1 MDDKLVNGI
10 DAQDILDDTESLVDK
25 LIKRKRKWTGVAV
38 FWFII
43 WLLIIMY
50 MFWLGFFHQDTVKPP
65 QPTPVTTEEST
76 PTPEPDPTPT
86 SESIEVY
93 EYNLKSVGVSTPFT
107 DSLISQG
114 SNNPTFTHVYGSD
127 EGITGSTGGAYY
139 VNDSAITAYDS
150 SFSVLWELNKGDDC
164 FTAERTDSSKRFKS
178 DAKSL
183 LDVTGTTNLGAIYGN
198 AVEGYENV
206 RPLICITEGNVSKG
220 ADGIAVILP
229 SSTTEEQIANGVSTF
244 LEKVN
249 ALNLQLTISDAGSVW
264 NMDDKTIDDFKSML
278 GDSFSSTGYRIS
290 STGNDDISILGSA
303 DGGISIKS
311 LADLEAGNKI
321 VYITLERFYLM
332 DDMHSHTSAAYY
344 SKYLQGDDIELFSDL
359 DTFHKAVSDEYNN

>member
-10 DAQDILDDTESLVDK
+10 DAQNILDDTESLVDK
-25 LIKRKRKWTGVAV
+25 LIKRKRKWTGIAV

-43 WLLIIMY
+43 WLLILMY
-50 MFWLGFFHQDTVKPP
+50 MFWLGFSNQDTVK
-65 QPTPVTTEEST
+65 PTPVTTEE
-76 PTPEPDPTPT
+76 PTPT
-86 SESIEVY
+86 YESIEIY
-93 EYNLKSVGVSTPFT
+93 EYNLKSVGLSTPFT
-107 DSLISQG
+107 DSLMYQS
-114 SNNPTFTHVYGSD
+114 SDTPTFTRVYGSD
-127 EGITGSTGGAYY
+127 EVIIGSIPGPYY
-139 VNDSAITAYDS
+139 VNDSAITDYDS
-150 SFSVLWELNKGDDC
+150 IFSVVWELNKGDDC
-164 FTAERTDSSKRFKS
+164 FTAERTDSSERFKS

-183 LDVTGTTNLGAIYGN
+183 SDVTGTTYLGAIYGN
-198 AVEGYENV
+198 AIEGYENV
-206 RPLICITEGNVSKG
+206 RPLICITEGTVSKG

-229 SSTTEEQIANGVSTF
+229 SSTTEEQIDNGVSTF

-332 DDMHSHTSAAYY
+332 DDLHGHTSAAYY
-344 SKYLQGDDIELFSDL
+344 SKYLQGDDIELFSDITAL
-359 DTFHKAVSDEYNN
+359 LKVVADAYNESNEYNN